1 MLVNNSFFG
10 ESMGLTSAQL
20 REKEHLEATFA
31 EYLNLDEE
39 TPEEVMSKITK
50 NGVQSLL
57 EHKIEM
63 MKKKIT
69 EQVMASKGVTTEDLA
84 AMPPEEQLAVLKS
97 IMDQV
102 QQMLKQAIN
111 EQMKKEH
118 KTELGFVDAP
128 VDTGVM
134 NAMLAAQ
141 EYANAS

>member
-10 ESMGLTSAQL
+10 ESLGLSSAEL
-20 REKEHLEATFA
+20 REKEQLEANFA
-31 EYLNLDEE
+31 EFLNLDEP
-39 TPEEVMSKITK
+39 TPAEVLAKITK

-57 EHKIEM
+57 EHKIDM

-69 EQVMASKGVTTEDLA
+69 EQVMASKGITTDDLA
-84 AMPPEEQLAVLKS
+84 AMEPEEQLAVLKA
-97 IMDQV
+97 IMDEV

-128 VDTGVM
+128 VDTNVM
-134 NAMLAAQ
+134 SAMLAAQ
-141 EYANAS
+141 EYAKAG